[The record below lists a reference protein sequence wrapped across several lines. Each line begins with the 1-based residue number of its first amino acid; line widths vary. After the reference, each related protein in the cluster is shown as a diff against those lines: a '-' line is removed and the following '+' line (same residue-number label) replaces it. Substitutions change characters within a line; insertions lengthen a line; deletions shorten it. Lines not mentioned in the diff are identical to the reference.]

1 MKPTN
6 GWSSFIVK
14 AAFFIFLTISAVTFG
29 QAQTVTFGQFF
40 ERNGTQDFVF
50 TNNTTNA
57 TFQTV
62 ADGSAI
68 YFIYQN
74 TAGLPAVLQGPQ
86 LAHVYITASTIT
98 PAFQVAGDPPRDN
111 QRFSG
116 TFTIQIIRDT
126 IAGVGTGTQR
136 NLLTAIIT
144 PDGTTQSTLAGDDLS
159 DAAAYT
165 ASDARQTVVYTSD
178 FLGFLPTSVDNLSIS
193 LSSVNPNLSIGA
205 GGFLTSFTAAGA
217 GSFASSNA
225 PIFSPPTAAG
235 VSINGRVLSGY
246 GRPVSRAIVTLTDQ
260 NGETQTASTNSLGYY
275 RFDDIPSGQI
285 VTISVT
291 AKGWTYEPRVI
302 NLNESISGVDFYPLQ

>member
-1 MKPTN
+1 MKRTN
-6 GWSSFIVK
+6 GWSSFILK

-205 GGFLTSFTAAGA
+205 GSFLT
-217 GSFASSNA
+217 
-225 PIFSPPTAAG
+225 
-235 VSINGRVLSGY
+235 
-246 GRPVSRAIVTLTDQ
+246 
-260 NGETQTASTNSLGYY
+260 
-275 RFDDIPSGQI
+275 
-285 VTISVT
+285 
-291 AKGWTYEPRVI
+291 
-302 NLNESISGVDFYPLQ
+302 